1 MERYHAGQGMSSAH
15 KKLHACFKLLRQVG
29 FLILFCLFPLIL
41 FLCVVK
47 IQICVQFNLI
57 STRISFLYTH
67 NSCMHATHVYVEIKF
82 STSAA
87 SLSLSLFL
95 TLSLI
100 FISFS
105 LISQDVRLHCKIVR
119 CQINRLT
126 QFMLSASKALMAAY
140 HKCFSSKWWKFPHLN

>member
-1 MERYHAGQGMSSAH
+1 MERYHAGRGMSSAH

-29 FLILFCLFPLIL
+29 FLILFCLFPTTLSS
-41 FLCVVK
+41 FFSCVVK

-82 STSAA
+82 LPLSP
-87 SLSLSLFL
+87 SLSLSF
-95 TLSLI
+95 SLI

-126 QFMLSASKALMAAY
+126 QFMLSALKALMAAY
-140 HKCFSSKWWKFPHLN
+140 RKCFSSKWWKFPHLN